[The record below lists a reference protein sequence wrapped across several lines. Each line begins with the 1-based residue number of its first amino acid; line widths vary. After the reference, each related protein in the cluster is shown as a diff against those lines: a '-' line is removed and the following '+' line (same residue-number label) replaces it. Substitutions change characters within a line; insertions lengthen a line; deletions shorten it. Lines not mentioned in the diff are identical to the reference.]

1 MRRDPHNPATQ
12 GNEQPSA
19 NRLVAVN

>member
-1 MRRDPHNPATQ
+1 MRRDPHSPATQ
-12 GNEQPSA
+12 GNEQPST

>member
-1 MRRDPHNPATQ
+1 MRREPYNPATQ